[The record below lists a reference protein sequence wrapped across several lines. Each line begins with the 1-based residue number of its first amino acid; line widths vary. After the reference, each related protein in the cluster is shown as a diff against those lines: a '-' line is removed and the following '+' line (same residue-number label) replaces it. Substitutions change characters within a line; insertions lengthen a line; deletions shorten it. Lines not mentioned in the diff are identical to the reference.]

1 MYDYTKLKEKI
12 SDSGFTQEQVAKA
25 LNISKGA
32 FSKKIN
38 GITAFSQDDVINI
51 SNFLKIPKTKIFDY
65 FFTSKV

>member
-32 FSKKIN
+32 FSQKIN

-65 FFTSKV
+65 FFTLKV

>member
-12 SDSGFTQEQVAKA
+12 SDSGYTQEQVAKA

-32 FSKKIN
+32 FSQKIN
-38 GITAFSQDDVINI
+38 GLTAFSQDDVINI
-51 SNFLKIPKTKIFDY
+51 SNLLKIPKTKIFDY